1 VQEQDKNKLEFLD
14 NMSITLKR
22 PMFRMGGQA
31 RSEDTGIT
39 SGLRQ
44 AYSSAGFVVDE
55 TNLDNTNY
63 PVSLTGGN
71 PNLTGIG
78 TMANFYNMF
87 PKTTE
92 KPVANK
98 PLTIE
103 ERINELAK
111 SYDITKEDDIAS
123 IMSGIGSGF
132 SGAYT
137 LGEALNKSAQA
148 RNQAIDARLQKAKE
162 IKTKLAL
169 LPLENELQKELEKA
183 KSKESD
189 KQKAADAVR
198 SIFNNRITEIQ
209 KQIQLNKGDDDKV
222 IELSKQLQR
231 LQRDRDDSILRIN
244 TPGSTKNERILNL
257 AEAFIKSG
265 NASDKDAATKA
276 KKVYEQIEKGEDN
289 NFAKGG
295 SVGNKKMQMQM
306 QNTETYSEPVTQE
319 ENEASVDMPY
329 EAFRARIPST
339 VPDDIVQLIYY
350 NKSAFTDFA
359 NIQAQADVYDF
370 NNKYNVQLVLP
381 MQTQTT

>member
-1 VQEQDKNKLEFLD
+1 
-14 NMSITLKR
+14 MSITLKR

-31 RSEDTGIT
+31 GSEDTGIT

-44 AYSSAGFVVDE
+44 PYSTAGFVVDE
-55 TNLDNTNY
+55 SNLEGNNY
-63 PVSLTGGN
+63 PLSLTGGN
-71 PNLTGIG
+71 PNLNGIG
-78 TMANFYNMF
+78 AMANFYNMF

-198 SIFNNRITEIQ
+198 SIYNSRITEIQ
-209 KQIQLNKGDDDKV
+209 KQIKLSEGDNAKV
-222 IELSKQLQR
+222 LELAKQLQR
-231 LQRDRDDSILRIN
+231 LQRDRDDSVLRIN
-244 TPGSTKNERILNL
+244 TPGSTKNERISKL
-257 AEAFIKSG
+257 AEALIAKGEATSK
-265 NASDKDAATKA
+265 NAAAKA
-276 KKVYEQIEKGEDN
+276 KKLYEEIESGEDTS
-289 NFAKGG
+289 FATGG
-295 SVGNKKMQMQM
+295 SVGNKKIEMNMNPQM
-306 QNTETYSEPVTQE
+306 NQE
-319 ENEASVDMPY
+319 ETMQEETDASVDMPY

>member
-1 VQEQDKNKLEFLD
+1 
-14 NMSITLKR
+14 MSITLKR

-63 PVSLTGGN
+63 PISLTGGN

-162 IKTKLAL
+162 IRTKLAL
-169 LPLENELQKELEKA
+169 LPIENELQKELEKA

-198 SIFNNRITEIQ
+198 SIYNSRITLIQ
-209 KQIQLNKGDDDKV
+209 KQIQLNKDDEDKV

-244 TPGSTKNERILNL
+244 TPGSTKNERISKL
-257 AEAFIKSG
+257 AEALISKGESTKS
-265 NASDKDAATKA
+265 AAAKA
-276 KKVYEQIEKGEDN
+276 KKIYEEIESGEDN

-295 SVGNKKMQMQM
+295 SVGNKTFEMNM
-306 QNTETYSEPVTQE
+306 NQE
-319 ENEASVDMPY
+319 ETTQKESDASVDMPY

-339 VPDDIVQLIYY
+339 VQDDIVQLIYY

>member
-1 VQEQDKNKLEFLD
+1 
-14 NMSITLKR
+14 MSITLKR

-31 RSEDTGIT
+31 GSEDTGIT

-44 AYSSAGFVVDE
+44 PYSTAGFVVDE
-55 TNLDNTNY
+55 SSSDNTNY
-63 PVSLTGGN
+63 PISLTGGN
-71 PNLTGIG
+71 PNLNGIG
-78 TMANFYNMF
+78 AMANFYNMF

-92 KPVANK
+92 RPVANK

-244 TPGSTKNERILNL
+244 TPGSTKNERISKL
-257 AEAFIKSG
+257 AEALISKGESTKS
-265 NASDKDAATKA
+265 AAAKA
-276 KKVYEQIEKGEDN
+276 KKIYEEIESGEDN

-295 SVGNKKMQMQM
+295 SVGNKTFEMNMNQE
-306 QNTETYSEPVTQE
+306 ETTQE
-319 ENEASVDMPY
+319 ESDASVDMPY

-339 VPDDIVQLIYY
+339 VQDDIVQLIYY

>member
-1 VQEQDKNKLEFLD
+1 
-14 NMSITLKR
+14 MSITLKR

-31 RSEDTGIT
+31 GSEDTGIT

-44 AYSSAGFVVDE
+44 PYSTAGFVVDE
-55 TNLDNTNY
+55 SNLEGNNY
-63 PVSLTGGN
+63 PLSLTGGN
-71 PNLTGIG
+71 PNLNGIG
-78 TMANFYNMF
+78 AMANFYNMF

-92 KPVANK
+92 RPIANK

-198 SIFNNRITEIQ
+198 SIYNSRITEIQ
-209 KQIQLNKGDDDKV
+209 KQIKLSEGDNAKV
-222 IELSKQLQR
+222 LELAKQLQR
-231 LQRDRDDSILRIN
+231 LQRDRDDSVLRIN
-244 TPGSTKNERILNL
+244 TPGSTKNERISKL
-257 AEAFIKSG
+257 AEALIAKGEATSK
-265 NASDKDAATKA
+265 NAAAKA
-276 KKVYEQIEKGEDN
+276 KKLYEEIESGEDTS
-289 NFAKGG
+289 FATGG
-295 SVGNKKMQMQM
+295 SVGNKKIEMNMNPQM
-306 QNTETYSEPVTQE
+306 NQE
-319 ENEASVDMPY
+319 ETMQEETDASVDMPY

>member
-1 VQEQDKNKLEFLD
+1 
-14 NMSITLKR
+14 MSITLKR

-44 AYSSAGFVVDE
+44 AYSSGDFVVDE
-55 TNLDNTNY
+55 SNLDNTNY

-78 TMANFYNMF
+78 AMANFYNMF

-92 KPVANK
+92 RPVVNK

-198 SIFNNRITEIQ
+198 SIYNSRITLIQ
-209 KQIQLNKGDDDKV
+209 KQIQLNKDDEDKV
-222 IELSKQLQR
+222 IELSKQLQK
-231 LQRDRDDSILRIN
+231 LQRDRDDSVLRIN
-244 TPGSTKNERILNL
+244 TPGSTKSERIGKL
-257 AEAFIKSG
+257 AEALIAKGEATSK
-265 NASDKDAATKA
+265 NAAAKA
-276 KKVYEQIEKGEDN
+276 KKLYEEIESGEDVS
-289 NFAKGG
+289 FAKGG
-295 SVGNKKMQMQM
+295 SVGNKTLEMNMNQE
-306 QNTETYSEPVTQE
+306 ETTQE
-319 ENEASVDMPY
+319 ESDASVDMPY

-339 VPDDIVQLIYY
+339 VQDDIVQLIYY